1 MIAELAQ
8 DLLTKLQAIPALATS
23 CGLDLLGDMPDPG
36 AAKVVPPAAWIIPK
50 KAVNPRDPSE
60 AVPATIITAS
70 MEFVVGLYLPTAS
83 QLSTQ
88 LPILESVIKA
98 IQGTTSPSGQR
109 WFWREFDRAA
119 TNPGVMVY
127 AITFAVSAGF

>member
-36 AAKVVPPAAWIIPK
+36 AAKITPPAAWIIPK
-50 KAVNPRDPSE
+50 KAINPRDRAE
-60 AVPATIITAS
+60 AVPATIITAEL
-70 MEFVVGLYLPTAS
+70 EFVVGLYLPTSS
-83 QLSTQ
+83 QIATQ
-88 LPILESVIKA
+88 LPLLESAIKA

-109 WFWREFDRAA
+109 WFWRDLERAA

-127 AITFAVSAGF
+127 AITFSVNAGF